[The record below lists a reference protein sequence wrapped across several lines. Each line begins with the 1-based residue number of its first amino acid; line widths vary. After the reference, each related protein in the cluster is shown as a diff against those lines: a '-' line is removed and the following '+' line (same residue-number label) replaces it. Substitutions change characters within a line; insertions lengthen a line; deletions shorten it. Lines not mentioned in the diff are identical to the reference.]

1 MQEYF
6 KFVESSD
13 WQVEDDDYQSLLNEN
28 WSVQVAGARLLRR
41 KDYYLVWEH
50 TENSNINHYIFD
62 TLEEALSVCHGRAS
76 EPRV

>member
-13 WQVEDDDYQSLLNEN
+13 WQVEDDEYESLLNEN
-28 WSVQVAGARLLRR
+28 WSVQVAGSSLLRR

-50 TENSNINHYIFD
+50 TENSNINHYIFFK
-62 TLEEALSVCHGRAS
+62 LCSLPVI
-76 EPRV
+76 VKII